1 MRLRRASCQTAGY
14 TLVEMLVALV
24 LFSVIIGSIAMI
36 GGMGTDLFKT
46 SAARGVLEANARRA
60 LDRIRQEL
68 LSSDLSSLDTFPA
81 APLWDDGLT
90 FDQPEEIS
98 TRSGSID
105 WSSTVIELRYE
116 ETETDDGI
124 DNDGDELI
132 DEGMVVLI
140 KGWNDPEERT
150 VVLARSVR
158 EYLAGETANG
168 LDDNGN
174 GLIDERGLCFD
185 LADGNLSV
193 HLTLERRDADH
204 VLFARTLE
212 SSVWLRN

>member
-1 MRLRRASCQTAGY
+1 MRSRRASHRQAGY
-14 TLVEMLVALV
+14 TLVELLLALA
-24 LFSVIIGSIAMI
+24 LLSVIIGSIAMI
-36 GGMGTDLFKT
+36 GGTGTDLFKT

-90 FDQPEEIS
+90 FDQPEEYS
-98 TRSGSID
+98 SRTGSID
-105 WSSTVIELRYE
+105 WSSTVIEFRYDDG
-116 ETETDDGI
+116 ETDDGI
-124 DNDGDELI
+124 DNDGDELV
-132 DEGMVVLI
+132 DEGIVVLI
-140 KGWNDPEERT
+140 KAWNDPEERT
-150 VVLARSVR
+150 VVLARNVR

-185 LADGNLSV
+185 LSDGNLSL
-193 HLTLERRDADH
+193 HLTLERRDTDH